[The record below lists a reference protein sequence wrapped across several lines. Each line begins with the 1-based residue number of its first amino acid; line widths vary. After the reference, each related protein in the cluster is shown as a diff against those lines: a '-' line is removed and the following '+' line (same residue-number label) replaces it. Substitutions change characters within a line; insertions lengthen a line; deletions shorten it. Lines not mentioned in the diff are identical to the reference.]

1 MKNQWFTFL
10 RGKVFVKMEGRLVE
24 RVINQLLRANITIW
38 NVKRA
43 GTETITFYLA
53 LEDVH
58 NFRRA
63 VRTSECKVT
72 FLRGQGVPFLFKR
85 SLKNSGFMIGG
96 LAFFVIVFL
105 LSNMVWDIQIKGA
118 SPQTEHSI
126 RKELEEMGVS
136 KGKLQ
141 FSLPDVENIQRELSY
156 RMNNI
161 TWVGV
166 ELQGTTFHF
175 QVVEKNAP
183 EPSET
188 SGLQHIV
195 AKKKAIIT
203 QMFVEEGDP
212 QVNVNDYVNKGQLLV
227 SGLIGNEKDPKGVPA
242 KAKIL
247 GETWYKSNVDLPLK
261 SQFVVFSGDEKRK
274 HYVGVGSINIPIW
287 GFGKV
292 EYEESIEEENKKN
305 LRFLKWELPIYY
317 IDKSFKE
324 KEDVER
330 TYTKS
335 EAIDA
340 ARKLAKSNL
349 ESTLPEDAEV
359 IGEKILQ
366 EKVEN
371 GKVRVTIH
379 FKVLENIAVGQP
391 IIQGD

>member
-10 RGKVFVKMEGRLVE
+10 KGKVFVKMEGRLVE
-24 RVINQLLRANITIW
+24 RVINQLLRADIAIW
-38 NVKRA
+38 NVRRA
-43 GTETITFYLA
+43 GTETITFYLS

-63 VRTSECKVT
+63 VRASGCKVT

-96 LAFFVIVFL
+96 VAFFIIVFL

-126 RKELEEMGVS
+126 RKELKEMGVS
-136 KGKLQ
+136 KGKMQ
-141 FSLPDVENIQRELSY
+141 FSIPDVENIQRELSF

-183 EPSET
+183 EAPEST
-188 SGLQHIV
+188 GLQHIV

-203 QMFVEEGDP
+203 DMFVEEGDP
-212 QVNVNDYVNKGQLLV
+212 QVSVNDYVNKGQLLV
-227 SGLIGNEKDPKGVPA
+227 SGLIGNEKEPKGVSA

-247 GETWYKSNVDLPLK
+247 GETWYKTSVELPLK
-261 SQFVVFSGDEKRK
+261 SRFAVFSGNEKRK
-274 HYVGVGSINIPIW
+274 HYLGFGSLDIPIW
-287 GFGKV
+287 GFGKTEFKNVVV
-292 EYEESIEEENKKN
+292 EETKKN

-317 IDKSFKE
+317 IDRSMKE

-335 EAIDA
+335 EAINA
-340 ARKLAKSNL
+340 AKKLAKSNL
-349 ESTLPEDAEV
+349 ESSIPEDAE
-359 IGEKILQ
+359 IRGEKILQ

-379 FKVLENIAVGQP
+379 FKVIENIAVGQP

>member
-1 MKNQWFTFL
+1 MKNQWVTFL
-10 RGKVFVKMEGRLVE
+10 KGKVFVKMEGRLIE
-24 RVINQLLRANITIW
+24 RVINQLLRSGIMIW

-43 GTETITFYLA
+43 GTETITFYLS

-72 FLRGQGVPFLFKR
+72 FLRGQGIPFLFKR

-126 RKELEEMGVS
+126 RKELDKMGVS
-136 KGKLQ
+136 RGQMQ
-141 FSLPDVENIQRELSY
+141 FSLPDVEDIQRELSF
-156 RMNNI
+156 RMDNI

-166 ELQGTTFHF
+166 ELQGTTFQF

-183 EPSET
+183 EPPET

-212 QVNVNDYVNKGQLLV
+212 QVNVNDYVSEGQLLV
-227 SGLIGNEKDPKGVPA
+227 SGLIGHEDNPKGVAA
-242 KAKIL
+242 KAKIM
-247 GETWYKSNVDLPLK
+247 GETWYKSSVDLPLK
-261 SQFVVFSGDEKRK
+261 TQFVVFSGNEKRK
-274 HYVGVGSINIPIW
+274 HYVGVGSFAIQVW
-287 GFGKV
+287 GFGKN
-292 EYEESIEEENKKN
+292 EYKQSITEENQKN
-305 LRFLKWELPIYY
+305 LRFLKWDLPVYY
-317 IDKSFKE
+317 MDRSIKE

-335 EAIDA
+335 EAVNA
-340 ARKLAKSNL
+340 AKKLARSNL
-349 ESTLPEDAEV
+349 ESQLPEDAE
-359 IGEKILQ
+359 ITGEKILQ

-379 FKVLENIAVGQP
+379 FKVLEDIAVGQP

>member
-10 RGKVFVKMEGRLVE
+10 RGKVFVKIEGRIVE
-24 RVINQLLRANITIW
+24 RVINQLLRAGITIW

-43 GTETITFYLA
+43 GTETITFYLS

-63 VRTSECKVT
+63 VRASECKVT

-85 SLKNSGFMIGG
+85 LLKNSGFMIGG

-105 LSNMVWDIQIKGA
+105 LSNMVWGIEIKGA

-136 KGKLQ
+136 KGKMQ
-141 FSLPDVENIQRELSY
+141 FSIPDVENIQRELSY

-183 EPSET
+183 ESPEST
-188 SGLQHIV
+188 GLQHIV

-203 QMFVEEGDP
+203 GMFVEEGDP

-227 SGLIGNEKDPKGVPA
+227 SGLIGNEKEPKGVSA

-247 GETWYKSNVDLPLK
+247 GETWYKTSVELPLK
-261 SQFVVFSGDEKRK
+261 SRFIVFSGNEKRK
-274 HYVGVGSINIPIW
+274 HYVGFGSVNIPIW
-287 GFGKV
+287 GFGKTEFKDVVV
-292 EYEESIEEENKKN
+292 EETKKP
-305 LRFLKWELPIYY
+305 LRFLKWELPVYY
-317 IDKSFKE
+317 IDRSIKE

-335 EAIDA
+335 EAIMA
-340 ARKLAKSNL
+340 AKKLAKSNL
-349 ESTLPEDAEV
+349 ESSLPEDAE
-359 IGEKILQ
+359 IRGGKILQ

-379 FKVLENIAVGQP
+379 FKVIENIAEGQP
-391 IIQGD
+391 LIQGD